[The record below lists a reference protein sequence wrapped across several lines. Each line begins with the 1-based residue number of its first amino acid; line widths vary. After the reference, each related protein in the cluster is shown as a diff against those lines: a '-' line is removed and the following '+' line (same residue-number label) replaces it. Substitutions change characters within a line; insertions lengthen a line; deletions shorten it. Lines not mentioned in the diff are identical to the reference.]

1 MKRLLHCSY
10 EATGIITKKNGNL
23 PLFLPQK
30 VCVNTKEKTEQ
41 KKKGKL
47 SFLLILFTALAM
59 SVLGPHETIPDLLC
73 FLGEA
78 NNVLALNLA
87 LPFKTFTLRPT
98 CRVHRLKGIS
108 FLHPEV
114 SYITEWNWFKQDYQ
128 IEIKCDCLWR
138 IQWVIENFFLL
149 KNVLIR
155 QKVWFNFS
163 RLA

>member
-1 MKRLLHCSY
+1 MKRLLHCRY

-30 VCVNTKEKTEQ
+30 VCVNTKKTE
-41 KKKGKL
+41 KKKGNLVFFKFSSL
-47 SFLLILFTALAM
+47 LAM
-59 SVLGPHETIPDLLC
+59 SVLVPHETIPDLLC

-128 IEIKCDCLWR
+128 IEIKCDCLWK